1 MEISDARRTDHPARI
16 RSAIG
21 PDPPASGT
29 STPIAPYMS
38 IRARLLLLML
48 SVLLP
53 AGIAGVWVVAQA
65 YVNERAL
72 LERNLRDSTRA
83 LAMVV
88 DRELASRVAIASVLS
103 GSQALDRGAELSEDD
118 LDAFEREARR
128 VMAPYAGWVVL
139 TSNGKEL
146 LNTRIGASHSPPLPV
161 TDEAAPP
168 ADAREADGD
177 QPKVSSLAR
186 SGVEGGMHASIV
198 QPVQRDGRT
207 LLNLRVT
214 VLPQEMQRIID
225 QQHLPQDWVAAIVDA
240 DGTVVARYPGGTAYA
255 GKSATPDLK
264 NLMTAQAEGFFESVD
279 LDGNPA
285 AGFFASSTQGWTYV
299 TAMPLETFARLPVA
313 VGKLALGALVLM
325 ALALAGAWWVARII
339 IVAVCNLKDL
349 AEELRDGEPVQPRPS
364 RVAECEDV
372 AAAMVEASES
382 LRRAHADMEQRI
394 EDAVEQARQAE
405 QHLSRTRRVEALGR
419 LTGGVAHD
427 FNNVLGII
435 SNSAHLI
442 QRDPG
447 SSQWQAPLAATL
459 RAVDVGSRL
468 TQHLLRVA
476 GRQPVR
482 PQSIDLARYL
492 REAQELLRIVLG
504 KRVEL
509 QLSAAEGLPH
519 ITVDSS
525 ELELA
530 LINLALNAR
539 DAMPEGGRVSVHARA
554 ASPEEMNGLP
564 PGGYVTICFTD
575 SGVGVD
581 EEMLPHILEP
591 FFTTKAAGKG
601 TGLGL
606 SQVHGFC
613 TQAGGTVLVASGA
626 GEGTSVSLVLPGS
639 TPIETE
645 DAPSTQPAVD
655 SRFIAGKH
663 VLLVE
668 DNAELGESTTSL
680 LESYGCR
687 IERAHDAAHALRQVE
702 AHHGVFDV
710 VLSDVVMPGEMD
722 GLAMARRLRA
732 SHPMLPIVL
741 ISGYSSALTE
751 ARDFTVLHKPC
762 TPQQLIAALT
772 RAVRERGPTR

>member
-1 MEISDARRTDHPARI
+1 MP
-16 RSAIG
+16 
-21 PDPPASGT
+21 
-29 STPIAPYMS
+29 TPSYMS

-53 AGIAGVWVVAQA
+53 AGIAGVWVIAQA
-65 YVNERAL
+65 YANERAL
-72 LERNLRDSTRA
+72 LERNLRDGTRA

-103 GSQALDRGAELSEDD
+103 GSQALDQGVDLSQDD
-118 LDAFEREARR
+118 RDTFEREARR
-128 VMAPYAGWVVL
+128 VMAPYDGWVVL
-139 TSNGKEL
+139 TANGKEL
-146 LNTRIGASHSPPLPV
+146 LNTRIGASRSPSLPA
-161 TDEAAPP
+161 TAEAAPS

-177 QPKVSSLAR
+177 QPTVSSLAR

-225 QQHLPQDWVAAIVDA
+225 QQHLPQGWVAAIVDA

-255 GKSATPDLK
+255 GKSATLDLK
-264 NLMTAQAEGFFESVD
+264 KLMTAQAEGFFESVD
-279 LDGNPA
+279 LDGNPT
-285 AGFFASSTQGWTYV
+285 AGFFATSTQGWTYV
-299 TAMPLETFARLPVA
+299 SAMPLETFARLPVA
-313 VGKLALGALVLM
+313 VGQLALGGLALL
-325 ALALAGAWWVARII
+325 ALALAGASWVARII

-349 AEELRDGEPVQPRPS
+349 AEELRDGEPVQPKPS
-364 RVAECEDV
+364 RVSECEDV
-372 AAAMVEASES
+372 AAAMVEASQS
-382 LRRAHADMEQRI
+382 LRRAHSDLEQRI
-394 EDAVEQARQAE
+394 GDAVEHARQAE

-442 QRDPG
+442 QRDAA
-447 SSQWQAPLAATL
+447 SAQWQAPLAATL

-539 DAMPEGGRVSVHARA
+539 DAMPEGGHVSVHARTA
-554 ASPEEMNGLP
+554 TAEEANSLA
-564 PGGYVTICFTD
+564 PGSYVTISFID

-581 EEMLPHILEP
+581 EQTLVHILEP

-613 TQAGGTVLVASGA
+613 TQAGGTVLVASSA
-626 GEGTSVSLVLPGS
+626 GEGTIVSLVLPGS
-639 TPIETE
+639 VPIETE
-645 DAPSTQPAVD
+645 NAPSTQPAVD

-668 DNAELGESTTSL
+668 DNAELGNATTSL
-680 LESYGCR
+680 LESYGCSV
-687 IERAHDAAHALRQVE
+687 ERAHDAAHAMWQVA
-702 AHHGVFDV
+702 AHRGAFDI

-722 GLAMARRLRA
+722 GLTMARRLREDNPA
-732 SHPMLPIVL
+732 LPIVL

-751 ARDFTVLHKPC
+751 ARDFVVLHKPC
-762 TPQQLIAALT
+762 TPQQLIGALT
-772 RAVRERGPTR
+772 LAIRERGPAP